1 MIILILSL
9 NLDFIIAIFMPF
21 ANNIR
26 IGKIGLSLSDK
37 HKRKKLTREQKEIVR
52 TSLKKND
59 ILKIFAFA
67 GTGKT
72 TTLASYALNRPSQK
86 FLYIAFNKSMQL
98 DARNKFPSNVHC
110 RTIHS
115 LAFPSYG
122 KIYKHKIGNPRVHI
136 VADALEFKRYDTVKT
151 ILDTVHNF
159 LVSPAEKITEK
170 HIPSAYRN
178 SIHSKNGPDIV
189 DYANKIWEMM
199 QDDKNEEM
207 PMPHDGYLKLFQLSH
222 PKLKFDGI
230 LLDEAQDTNPVTS
243 AILNEQNTAR
253 ILVGDPHQQI
263 YGFRG
268 AIDAMEQLNSTQTCY
283 LTHSF
288 RFNQTIAS
296 LANKLLHSFKGELHR
311 IKGIGEYGDM
321 GKVKPPY
328 TIISRTNAGLFDE
341 AVVHYRKYSLAY
353 LGTQGLTFKAIED
366 AYQLSRER
374 PDKVKDSF
382 LKRFNDLESLKEYAK
397 SVDDFELLSLCKVT
411 DTYKDTDIPNLIK
424 RIKRKT
430 IKDPAKADII
440 LTTTHK
446 AKGLEFDHVKMV
458 NDFIPLVKDDSI
470 IEVQMADP
478 EEINL
483 LYVSITRT
491 KKCLNPNDD
500 LEDFI
505 QMTGS

>member
-1 MIILILSL
+1 
-9 NLDFIIAIFMPF
+9 
-21 ANNIR
+21 
-26 IGKIGLSLSDK
+26 
-37 HKRKKLTREQKEIVR
+37 
-52 TSLKKND
+52 
-59 ILKIFAFA
+59 
-67 GTGKT
+67 
-72 TTLASYALNRPSQK
+72 
-86 FLYIAFNKSMQL
+86 
-98 DARNKFPSNVHC
+98 
-110 RTIHS
+110 
-115 LAFPSYG
+115 
-122 KIYKHKIGNPRVHI
+122 
-136 VADALEFKRYDTVKT
+136 
-151 ILDTVHNF
+151 
-159 LVSPAEKITEK
+159 
-170 HIPSAYRN
+170 
-178 SIHSKNGPDIV
+178 
-189 DYANKIWEMM
+189 M